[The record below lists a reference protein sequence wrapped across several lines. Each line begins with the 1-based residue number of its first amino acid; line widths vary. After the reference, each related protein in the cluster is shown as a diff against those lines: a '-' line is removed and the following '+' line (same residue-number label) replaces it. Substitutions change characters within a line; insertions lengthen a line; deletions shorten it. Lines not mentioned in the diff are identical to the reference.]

1 MSSKACFKIGG
12 MKNMTTYDNIMDIV
26 IRRQGELNIS
36 NRKLAKI
43 VAVGYQT
50 MNNYLSYK
58 NRMPV
63 DVMFATMHALGIKM
77 VIQK

>member
-1 MSSKACFKIGG
+1 MIET
-12 MKNMTTYDNIMDIV
+12 NMTTYDNILDII

-58 NRMPV
+58 KQDASRC
-63 DVMFATMHALGIKM
+63 DVCYYARIRHGW
-77 VIQK
+77 QSD

>member
-1 MSSKACFKIGG
+1 MTET
-12 MKNMTTYDNIMDIV
+12 NMTTYDNILDII
-26 IRRQGELNIS
+26 IRRQGELDIS

-43 VAVGYQT
+43 VAVGYHS

-63 DVMFATMHALGIKM
+63 DVMFATMHVLGIKM
-77 VIQK
+77 VIQICKE

>member
-1 MSSKACFKIGG
+1 MVN
-12 MKNMTTYDNIMDIV
+12 KNMTTYDSILDII

-43 VAVGYQT
+43 VDVGYQT

-58 NRMPV
+58 SRMPV

-77 VIQK
+77 VIQICKE

>member
-1 MSSKACFKIGG
+1 MTET
-12 MKNMTTYDNIMDIV
+12 NMTTYDNILDII

-77 VIQK
+77 VIQICKE